1 MCRHETRLLQEYDR
15 TRDPDVREQLIESFL
30 PLARALALR
39 YRGGTEPVDDLF
51 QVASLGLVKA
61 IDRFDP
67 SRGAAFQA
75 YAVPTIVGELK
86 RHFRDKVMPV
96 HMPRGMKERA
106 LEVNTIAETL
116 TAELDRPPTV
126 DEMAQRAGTT
136 GVSIVEALQALE
148 ASRTVSLDAPMRGD
162 EGDSSAAGDV
172 FGERDDR
179 LELADDRIAVGSAME
194 TLDDRERRCV
204 ELRFGADLTQQE
216 IAADVGVS
224 QVHVSRILRA
234 ALEKLRAE
242 VASLDYEIAA

>member
-1 MCRHETRLLQEYDR
+1 MSRHEAKLLQEYAR
-15 TRDPDVREQLIESFL
+15 TGDPSVREELIESFL
-30 PLARALALR
+30 PLAKALALR

-51 QVASLGLVKA
+51 QVACLGLVKA

-116 TAELDRPPTV
+116 TAELDRPPTI
-126 DEMAQRAGTT
+126 DELARRASTT
-136 GVSIVEALQALE
+136 GEAIVEALQALE
-148 ASRTVSLDAPMRGD
+148 ASRTVSLDAPLRGD
-162 EGDSSAAGDV
+162 ESDSSAAV
-172 FGERDDR
+172 EVVGERDSHLD
-179 LELADDRIAVGSAME
+179 LADDRIAVGSAMA
-194 TLDDRERRCV
+194 TLDERERRCV

-216 IAADVGVS
+216 IATEVGVS

-242 VASLDYEIAA
+242 VAPVDYEVAA

>member
-1 MCRHETRLLQEYDR
+1 MSRDEAQLLQDYAR
-15 TRDPDVREQLIESFL
+15 TGDAAAREELIEAFL
-30 PLARALALR
+30 PLAKALALR

-126 DEMAQRAGTT
+126 DELAQRAGTT
-136 GVSIVEALQALE
+136 ADAIVETLQALE
-148 ASRTVSLDAPMRGD
+148 ASRTVSLDAPLRSED
-162 EGDSSAAGDV
+162 GDSSAAGDV
-172 FGERDDR
+172 FGETDDR
-179 LELADDRIAVGSAME
+179 LERADDRISVGTAMSA
-194 TLDDRERRCV
+194 LDERERRCV

-216 IAADVGVS
+216 IATEVGVS

-242 VASLDYEIAA
+242 VASVDYGIAA

>member
-1 MCRHETRLLQEYDR
+1 MSRHETRLLQEYDR
-15 TRDPDVREQLIESFL
+15 TRDPDVREELIESFL

-106 LEVNTIAETL
+106 LEVNTIAEAL

-136 GVSIVEALQALE
+136 GDSIVEALQALE
-148 ASRTVSLDAPMRGD
+148 ASRTVSLALT
-162 EGDSSAAGDV
+162 DV
-172 FGERDDR
+172 
-179 LELADDRIAVGSAME
+179 
-194 TLDDRERRCV
+194 TP
-204 ELRFGADLTQQE
+204 
-216 IAADVGVS
+216 
-224 QVHVSRILRA
+224 
-234 ALEKLRAE
+234 
-242 VASLDYEIAA
+242 